1 MQPTGVGV
9 ALAPLPENE
18 WELSEMSQEFFFLHS
33 CEHGILSL
41 ACLMRWRGVSRGW
54 REKIHKSL
62 PLLPGA
68 VVDATDDEGNTPL
81 LIASMRGLRGVVELL
96 LAAGANVAAKNEAGN
111 TAVERAQNAQ
121 TIEVL
126 KAAGATMPE
135 IPDEEKN
142 TLLLEYAKKGLTGGV
157 LMALQAGADANH
169 KDVVDGISN
178 TALHIAAFNGNHA
191 LAQAILG
198 AGADVNARNWSSQT
212 ALHWAAINGHHA
224 LAQALL
230 GAGAD
235 VNARD
240 SSSETALHWAAING
254 HHALAQALLGAGTD
268 VNAKNSN
275 SETALHI
282 AARCGHH
289 ALAQALLGAGADVS
303 AEDVFGCT
311 PLAFARAWQGGGAS
325 TSREMEAL
333 LRQHGADEV
342 EVEALLRLHG
352 ASWVIRRRRAAE

>member
-81 LIASMRGLRGVVELL
+81 LIASMRGLCGVVELL

-169 KDVVDGISN
+169 KDREGNSC
-178 TALHIAAFNGNHA
+178 LHIAAAQGSNDILCILLNAGAKITAKNKGGMTDLA
-191 LAQAILG
+191 LACVKVGNMEKLS
-198 AGADVNARNWSSQT
+198 WS
-212 ALHWAAINGHHA
+212 
-224 LAQALL
+224 
-230 GAGAD
+230 
-235 VNARD
+235 
-240 SSSETALHWAAING
+240 
-254 HHALAQALLGAGTD
+254 
-268 VNAKNSN
+268 
-275 SETALHI
+275 
-282 AARCGHH
+282 
-289 ALAQALLGAGADVS
+289 
-303 AEDVFGCT
+303 
-311 PLAFARAWQGGGAS
+311 GAS
-325 TSREMEAL
+325 
-333 LRQHGADEV
+333 ADE
-342 EVEALLRLHG
+342 APHG
-352 ASWVIRRRRAAE
+352 LTVGRW